1 MNADKELISK
11 KKTMRISIP
20 ALNETTECIVARS
33 DKIIL
38 SAHAIFEGIG
48 IAGLISA
55 AFWYTTAPMAPDG
68 FKGPISTYTIAIT
81 TIISL
86 FLAIPIAYYGFKK
99 LVTDID
105 SLYLSLSTEIKEFIN
120 SHDEILYELLK
131 LRSLF
136 LNDSDFKRHVN
147 HSVEQ
152 HHRMITDDYIV
163 SVCQQYNELKDLRFN
178 IIWQP
183 PIRLILSDPMYSNP
197 FDSVSILELLKAQ
210 ELSFNKSI
218 RKALIEFINRYF
230 KDNEVTFESV
240 VHETYQHI
248 PKIGRLR
255 AIVYGTAS
263 GVACTEVLLS
273 IGWTVA
279 SILIGVKAIAPVSN
293 FSWIVFA
300 VCSIILGFIFGIGMG
315 YSRHKQK
322 TNQLLYSSL
331 KQRNTLLTKSRD
343 YIINL
348 ITEKIFA
355 QQSVKHKVY

>member
-20 ALNETTECIVARS
+20 DLNGTTECIVARS

-105 SLYLSLSTEIKEFIN
+105 SLYMSLSSEIKEFIN

-136 LNDSDFKRHVN
+136 LNDSDFKKHV
-147 HSVEQ
+147 HHLIEQ
-152 HHRMITDDYIV
+152 HHKVITDAFIL
-163 SVCQQYNELKDLRFN
+163 SVCHQHNELKDLRFD
-178 IIWQP
+178 IKWQA
-183 PIRLILSDPMYSNP
+183 PIKLALSDPLYRNQI
-197 FDSVSILELLKAQ
+197 DSVSFLELLNDQ

-218 RKALIEFINRYF
+218 RKALIEFINRHF
-230 KDNEVTFESV
+230 IENEVTFETV

-248 PKIGRLR
+248 PNIGRLR
-255 AIVYGTAS
+255 AIIYGTAS

-300 VCSIILGFIFGIGMG
+300 VSSIILGFIFGIGMG
-315 YSRHKQK
+315 FSRHKQK
-322 TNQLLYSSL
+322 TNQLLHSSL
-331 KQRNTLLTKSRD
+331 KQSNTLLTKCRD

-355 QQSVKHKVY
+355 QHRVKHKVY